1 METLI
6 SIETHL
12 FQQRGVSESIRK
24 VKLPHHRLK
33 ADLSSKGEQNSEQ
46 VTNLPNILTNAMFA
60 VPAQPLKDQLKK
72 G

>member
-24 VKLPHHRLK
+24 VKLHRLK
-33 ADLSSKGEQNSEQ
+33 ADLSSKGEQNSE

>member
-12 FQQRGVSESIRK
+12 FQQRGVWESIRK
-24 VKLPHHRLK
+24 VKLHRLK
-33 ADLSSKGEQNSEQ
+33 ADLSSKGEQNSE

>member
-1 METLI
+1 MEALI

-24 VKLPHHRLK
+24 VKLHRLK